1 MDALHKT
8 VLDGIAIEVSLAKP
22 QNDQKKKKFQM
33 IKVNINYVI
42 SYCIIDRDITLQRGS
57 SEFFPSPMRGGRYDY
72 YQHVPMAPR
81 GRGETINKTVLRLHS
96 STCRLFS
103 PSNGLPT
110 LSNARSV
117 RSILQVAILEPSHI
131 ELLIYLYIA
140 DTDQDTSTNMVDT
153 KTIVATHQTRH
164 TMGHHSILLAYFQ
177 LLQYVNRSF
186 VQYTIFS
193 HRFHVDEECTECEEL
208 VSLEY
213 SDIYYKLLLF

>member
-131 ELLIYLYIA
+131 VVNLFVYSGHGSGYEYEYGGYEDYSGYTPDPSYYGASLYPPRVFSI
-140 DTDQDTSTNMVDT
+140 T
-153 KTIVATHQTRH
+153 TI
-164 TMGHHSILLAYFQ
+164 
-177 LLQYVNRSF
+177 
-186 VQYTIFS
+186 
-193 HRFHVDEECTECEEL
+193 C
-208 VSLEY
+208 
-213 SDIYYKLLLF
+213 